1 MKLLQRPP
9 VLSPGGCSFS
19 VTGSF
24 EVAVTKWKNTIED
37 VLRFLSASRAASSI
51 QAISG
56 KPGDARTIGCVV
68 RVDAESM
75 LPMIHKLL
83 VVGPAHQFFD
93 FLARAHKRHS
103 YARI

>member
-1 MKLLQRPP
+1 
-9 VLSPGGCSFS
+9 
-19 VTGSF
+19 
-24 EVAVTKWKNTIED
+24 
-37 VLRFLSASRAASSI
+37 
-51 QAISG
+51 
-56 KPGDARTIGCVV
+56 
-68 RVDAESM
+68 M